1 MKKIK
6 NELGEEVIAIGNLT
20 SPVRM
25 LQKYPKTI
33 NSILD
38 FIKNGNYY
46 SYELITDLV
55 KESGID
61 KSDYKNVL
69 NAITFYSNELIIKD
83 VSF

>member
-6 NELGEEVIAIGNLT
+6 NELGEEVIAIGNST
-20 SPVRM
+20 SPARM

-55 KESGID
+55 KESVID

>member
-6 NELGEEVIAIGNLT
+6 NELGEEVVAIGNLT